1 MRTTCV
7 TGDKQKHGYQ
17 DSNIHTSK
25 QKKTQENKETKKQS
39 LIRDPL
45 LEKQKQKKNNIYNII
60 GQKFSFYN

>member
-25 QKKTQENKETKKQS
+25 QKKTQENKETNKQS

-45 LEKQKQKKNNIYNII
+45 LQKRNKK
-60 GQKFSFYN
+60 KTTSTT

>member
-7 TGDKQKHGYQ
+7 TGDKQKQGYQ

-25 QKKTQENKETKKQS
+25 QKKTQENKETNKQR

-45 LEKQKQKKNNIYNII
+45 LQKK
-60 GQKFSFYN
+60 KKTSTT